1 MHVDSDGMFLWASF
15 GQPSGA
21 QASAEIL
28 TGNVARVIVFGN
40 LTSAVKNKAMPEMG
54 VA

>member
-1 MHVDSDGMFLWASF
+1 MFLWASF

-28 TGNVARVIVFGN
+28 TGNMTRVIVFGN
-40 LTSAVKNKAMPEMG
+40 LVSAVKNKSMPEMA